1 MSHSQTTP
9 ASNKGVSVMEFR
21 TEEALLK
28 HLIDDIESIPSDPS
42 LEQLCS
48 KAKTSISKTPF
59 WILSAPDEDHTKS
72 NSVEDEFRRLQTLK
86 SYNVLDEMFDEDLDR
101 LTAMA
106 SRMFDVPIAL
116 VSLVDLGRIWCISNR
131 GLGEVRQIP
140 RKDSFCA
147 HAVLSNSKSF
157 IVPDASKDSRFSTNP
172 LVTEGG
178 IRFYGGA
185 PLETPENYRIGNFC
199 LLGTKPR
206 PEGLSEAELMTLV
219 DFAAMAVKVLVDRRY
234 RRDTEIKQDLIVA
247 HTAHDLITPLTG
259 LQMSLNLLN
268 EDVSLTSRMDDEQQE
283 LLSTAI
289 VCTDIMSRFCHVTLA
304 DLKKVDPPAV
314 TMTSECSLSHS
325 NCHVKDLFRC
335 LHQTIAPLSKKVPI
349 VFSMETSLMNLVACD
364 GLALFRFALSLLSAA
379 CDRTKRGSISLRLFT
394 LKEEST
400 IAIECEDTATSLLAK
415 DVNLLFDNSPDVCGL
430 TDPALGGIQFAIS
443 LAHSIGSSC
452 GVRGRSL
459 VDDQQDSDSV
469 DGSVFW
475 FHLPASFDGDYWNE
489 NSEIT
494 GEVAS
499 RSACHEVAT
508 GTPNSDCFFQ
518 SDLTQTM
525 NLLEPKEN
533 TLPLT
538 GTELPCS
545 PKEDSLDFFWD

>member
-1 MSHSQTTP
+1 
-9 ASNKGVSVMEFR
+9 
-21 TEEALLK
+21 
-28 HLIDDIESIPSDPS
+28 
-42 LEQLCS
+42 
-48 KAKTSISKTPF
+48 
-59 WILSAPDEDHTKS
+59 
-72 NSVEDEFRRLQTLK
+72 
-86 SYNVLDEMFDEDLDR
+86 
-101 LTAMA
+101 MA

-147 HAVLSNSKSF
+147 HAVLSKSKSF

-335 LHQTIAPLSKKVPI
+335 LHQVINIMASVLAIRHILANCFDFLFLLRPL
-349 VFSMETSLMNLVACD
+349 L
-364 GLALFRFALSLLSAA
+364 LFRRKFRSS
-379 CDRTKRGSISLRLFT
+379 
-394 LKEEST
+394 
-400 IAIECEDTATSLLAK
+400 
-415 DVNLLFDNSPDVCGL
+415 SPWKH
-430 TDPALGGIQFAIS
+430 P
-443 LAHSIGSSC
+443 
-452 GVRGRSL
+452 
-459 VDDQQDSDSV
+459 
-469 DGSVFW
+469 
-475 FHLPASFDGDYWNE
+475 
-489 NSEIT
+489 
-494 GEVAS
+494 
-499 RSACHEVAT
+499 
-508 GTPNSDCFFQ
+508 
-518 SDLTQTM
+518 
-525 NLLEPKEN
+525 
-533 TLPLT
+533 
-538 GTELPCS
+538 
-545 PKEDSLDFFWD
+545 